1 MTKSTTNYHNDAKL
15 LSKTWDKHEIL
26 AIVAIVI
33 VIGAVFYKTIFLGQ
47 PVSRICLVAAKD
59 VLFRQFLAPATEIYF
74 DESASQLFVPYKF
87 LTSIYL
93 KNGWLPLWNPYA
105 GCGTPFLADI
115 QSYALS
121 PWTLLFAALP
131 NIRCL
136 NLLIV
141 GQVIAAAICTYALTR
156 VLGASILASVL
167 AALCYSL
174 CPRQLEW
181 TELLSASLLPLV
193 FLSFAIV
200 SKYGGKFGVIAAAAA
215 CSLLLVSAHPEVS
228 FIGITHAS
236 LLLLLLNIFKDM
248 PERSLQSKG
257 IRTALTLTAIGTLTV
272 ALSAP
277 VLLPFV
283 EFLKNSESYKF
294 DSAHHVDAAFYWQW
308 LLVNLLQPAD
318 RGDSPFL
325 GAIVPL
331 LIAPAFKGSTQRNT
345 AICLSITAISAGILG
360 CRPGFIGAMLFDTAL
375 NFNGTYYLPVILLML
390 CSCAALGLD
399 MTSQAIAAKD
409 RKLIISLLAGCLI
422 VLSTPAII
430 DHIPALKTAYQQTV
444 FRSRDLINN
453 LCVLIGFAIAL
464 TLAWRKTISVRFFT
478 LATLT
483 LSLMSVLIPA
493 RWSLPVQGKF
503 EYTEEAPL
511 TFLQKNPGRSIGISW
526 DVLRP
531 GSNVVYQISSLSM
544 FNVLFPSRYRSFMR
558 AAGGEVSTF
567 NVLMVKPTLSHLL
580 DLASVKYIVSL
591 AAITGENDPKPVEQT
606 IEIVQP
612 KAATVAEEIPVRL
625 LKAKIAIDQ
634 PRSQFSGS
642 LLFKLPSKQ
651 EDHYGFNVVVSDQQD
666 NQIWYGGIN
675 AIPAPV
681 KQAQDGY
688 WISEAPFTGI
698 VPYHLAKDK
707 KAVISIKVFDTKT
720 LKSNQGVT
728 PIYTFTSSNS
738 NNSAPSDHYKLID
751 EFPPHH
757 IRIYENQHALPRAYI
772 AHNAQIVQSGAEALK
787 TISAKSF
794 NYQNTVAIEGVS
806 PSQVFKANT
815 ELAAEPAT
823 IAKDLPNEIRAEV
836 NSKEP
841 GILVL
846 TDTFFP
852 GWKALLDGREVPI
865 YRTNY
870 LFRGVI
876 IPEGKHTVEF
886 KYFPDSFVVGLIMNL
901 TAIATAIAILGY
913 GFVRV
918 FINSRKRTP

>member
-1 MTKSTTNYHNDAKL
+1 MTKSTTNNNDAQHL
-15 LSKTWDKHEIL
+15 YKTWNKHEIL

-87 LTSIYL
+87 LASIYL

-121 PWTLLFAALP
+121 PWTLFFAALP

-141 GQVIAAAICTYALTR
+141 GQVIFSAISTYALTR

-193 FLSFAIV
+193 FLTFAIV
-200 SKYGGKFGVIAAAAA
+200 SKHFSKFRVIAAATA

-248 PERSLQSKG
+248 PEKSLLSKG
-257 IRTALTLTAIGTLTV
+257 MRTALMLTATGILTF

-283 EFLKNSESYKF
+283 EFLINSESYKF

-308 LLVNLLQPAD
+308 LLVNLFQPAD

-331 LIAPAFKGSTQRNT
+331 LIAPAFKRSTQRNT
-345 AICLSITAISAGILG
+345 AICLSITAVSAGILG
-360 CRPGFIGAMLFDTAL
+360 CRPGFIGTMLFDTAL

-399 MTSQAIAAKD
+399 MTSQAIATKD

-430 DHIPALKTAYQQTV
+430 DHIPALKTAYQQAV
-444 FRSRDLINN
+444 FRSRDLVNN
-453 LCVLIGFAIAL
+453 LCVLIGFAIAV

-483 LSLMSVLIPA
+483 LSLISILLPA
-493 RWSLPVQGKF
+493 RWSLPTQGKF
-503 EYTEEAPL
+503 EYTEQAPL

-531 GSNVVYQISSLSM
+531 ASNMVYQVSSLSM

-558 AAGGEVSTF
+558 AADGEVSTF
-567 NVLMVKPTLSHLL
+567 NVLMIKPTLSHLL

-591 AAITGENDPKPVEQT
+591 APITGENDRQPEEQT
-606 IEIVQP
+606 IEIDQTKTP
-612 KAATVAEEIPVRL
+612 TVAEEIPVRL
-625 LKAKIAIDQ
+625 LRAKIAIDQ

-642 LLFKLPSKQ
+642 LRFKLPSKQ
-651 EDHYGFNVVVSDQQD
+651 GSQYGFNVIVSEEQ

-681 KQAQDGY
+681 KQAQDGD
-688 WISEAPFTGI
+688 WISEVPFTGI
-698 VPYHLAKDK
+698 VPYHLAKEK

-728 PIYTFTSSNS
+728 PIYTFTSGNGK
-738 NNSAPSDHYKLID
+738 NSAPSDHYKLID

-757 IRIYENQHALPRAYI
+757 IRIYENQRALPRAYL

-787 TISAKSF
+787 TISAKNF

-806 PSQVFKANT
+806 PSQVFKAST

-846 TDTFFP
+846 TDTFYP
-852 GWKALLDGREVPI
+852 GWKALLDGKEVPI

-876 IPEGKHTVEF
+876 IPDGKHTVEF

-901 TAIATAIAILGY
+901 TAIATVVAVLGY
-913 GFVRV
+913 EFIRV
-918 FINSRKRTP
+918 FINSRRRTS